1 MSYHR
6 EDLPGAGALTV
17 ASIFPAAVIAI
28 ELTTGLCAGVF
39 FDPMPT
45 VWHLLL
51 VAFVPVCNV
60 LLWRAVRGASDGT
73 AGPPIWLVVAAGAAV
88 CVAASYTLLF
98 LPMLPMALIAVPLGI
113 GLLPFAPVAGLVFAL
128 RWSFAVAATR
138 HGGGR
143 LLFAGLA
150 LGAAALVLV
159 DLRATMT
166 QVALDRYGGDANA
179 RASAVGLMRAWG
191 DPALLLRQSYGDSG
205 RAGGIGSF
213 LASAWTNGTLFGE
226 RPRTA
231 DARELYYRVTGNA
244 FNAVP
249 RPGRTLSGAGRRL
262 VWDDDEGAD
271 EVGGRVP
278 DLMLAGSRLDG
289 VADAAFNLAYLEWT
303 LDLSNRGDA
312 QREGRFTLALPGG
325 AVASRAT
332 LWINGEPREASIAA
346 RGEARTA
353 YGSVVRRSRDPLLV
367 TTDGAQRLLVQV
379 FPVQP
384 RASVRL
390 RIGITAPFAVSPNG
404 RRTLAAP
411 AIVERNFDLAQGLR
425 HAVWVE
431 GPVPARTD
439 LSDPALVAG
448 RYRLA
453 LPPVT
458 APSVALGRA
467 TAWGKAPAL
476 VVEQRIVRAAAPIGP
491 LMLVVDAS
499 ADVAPAGQ
507 ALSAALDAVPPG
519 RPVGLA
525 VAGERIAFVAPQPW
539 SSAQAARIRAVLAD
553 IRYRGGQDGRAA
565 LAAALHAAPRA
576 DATLLW
582 VHGAQPVR
590 FAAVEPAL
598 EQALERLPARPQLV
612 RYQAVPG
619 RALVPGS
626 SAWFDTARLPSPSG
640 DVVAD
645 LRKLL
650 ADIAGA
656 SPRWTVIRRPH
667 DAAGIVGSPQL
678 VRLWAARELASA
690 GDRRDATRTHDVAL
704 AHRLNIVTPV
714 SGAVVL
720 ETDRDYRANDLPLP
734 DPDAVPTVPEPD
746 TWALLILIAVAGA
759 WMLRQR
765 RRVGAVA

>member
-1 MSYHR
+1 M
-6 EDLPGAGALTV
+6 
-17 ASIFPAAVIAI
+17 
-28 ELTTGLCAGVF
+28 
-39 FDPMPT
+39 
-45 VWHLLL
+45 
-51 VAFVPVCNV
+51 
-60 LLWRAVRGASDGT
+60 
-73 AGPPIWLVVAAGAAV
+73 
-88 CVAASYTLLF
+88 
-98 LPMLPMALIAVPLGI
+98 
-113 GLLPFAPVAGLVFAL
+113 
-128 RWSFAVAATR
+128 
-138 HGGGR
+138 
-143 LLFAGLA
+143 
-150 LGAAALVLV
+150 
-159 DLRATMT
+159 
-166 QVALDRYGGDANA
+166 
-179 RASAVGLMRAWG
+179 
-191 DPALLLRQSYGDSG
+191 
-205 RAGGIGSF
+205 
-213 LASAWTNGTLFGE
+213 
-226 RPRTA
+226 
-231 DARELYYRVTGNA
+231 
-244 FNAVP
+244 
-249 RPGRTLSGAGRRL
+249 
-262 VWDDDEGAD
+262 
-271 EVGGRVP
+271 
-278 DLMLAGSRLDG
+278 
-289 VADAAFNLAYLEWT
+289 
-303 LDLSNRGDA
+303 
-312 QREGRFTLALPGG
+312 
-325 AVASRAT
+325 
-332 LWINGEPREASIAA
+332 
-346 RGEARTA
+346 
-353 YGSVVRRSRDPLLV
+353 
-367 TTDGAQRLLVQV
+367 
-379 FPVQP
+379 
-384 RASVRL
+384 RL
-390 RIGITAPFAVSPNG
+390 RIGITAPFAVAPDG
-404 RRTLAAP
+404 RRTLAPP

-439 LSDPALVAG
+439 LSDPALLAG

-476 VVEQRIVRAAAPIGP
+476 AVEQRIVRAAAPIGP

-499 ADVAPAGQ
+499 ADVALAGQ

-565 LAAALHAAPRA
+565 LAVALHAVPRA

-590 FAAVEPAL
+590 FAAFEPAL

-690 GDRRDATRTHDVAL
+690 GDRRDATRTLDVAL

-720 ETDRDYRANDLPLP
+720 ETDRDYRANDLSLP
-734 DPDAVPTVPEPD
+734 DPDAVPTVPEPE
-746 TWALLILIAVAGA
+746 TWALLILTAVAGA

-765 RRVGAVA
+765 QRVGAVA